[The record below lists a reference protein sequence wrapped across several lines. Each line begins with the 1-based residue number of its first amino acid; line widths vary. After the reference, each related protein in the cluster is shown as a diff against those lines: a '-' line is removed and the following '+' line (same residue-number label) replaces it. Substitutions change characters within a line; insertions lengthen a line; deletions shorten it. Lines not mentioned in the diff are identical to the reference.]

1 MKLNEQAANIMN
13 TFKYL
18 PLLPDHEQQIELRKV
33 LKFVNDL
40 QKNNFNQ
47 MYGPKYRK
55 ITYGIIQQLKLSGL
69 T

>member
-18 PLLPDHEQQIELRKV
+18 PLLSDHEQQIELRKV
-33 LKFVNDL
+33 LNFANDL

-47 MYGPKYRK
+47 MYGAKYR
-55 ITYGIIQQLKLSGL
+55 
-69 T
+69 